1 MVVVILDDVVKFRPA
16 EEGISVSIELA
27 LENSPV
33 LIVPVTG
40 LILILI
46 DVARFVGVA
55 VAEECVGVL
64 SPLARGAERQRL
76 RHWHLWSF
84 LLLE

>member
-55 VAEECVGVL
+55 LAE
-64 SPLARGAERQRL
+64 Q
-76 RHWHLWSF
+76 
-84 LLLE
+84 